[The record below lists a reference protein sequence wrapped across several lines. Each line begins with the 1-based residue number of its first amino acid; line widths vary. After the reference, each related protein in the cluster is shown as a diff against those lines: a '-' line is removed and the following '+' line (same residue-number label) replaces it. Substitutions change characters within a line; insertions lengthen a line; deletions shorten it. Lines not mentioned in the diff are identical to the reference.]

1 MQGHDYNDSIEDEE
15 YQSADYSH
23 GQSWTA
29 TPGTIKIDPSPPDDE
44 GESLTNNIEKSW
56 QDYKSRLPT
65 TIKSDK
71 PSPDDED
78 LSLKKHLKQLLVLQN
93 QERGVEDEIVKLKDK
108 IYSKMQRKGIQ
119 ISGLKSKSTDPSMNN
134 AKSSPFGSIGPPQEA
149 MMSNE
154 NLRLLGNLQDA
165 ISSERRSSR
174 SIEKNHY
181 RTLIDENKLE
191 EEEGKEI
198 SRSQEDFHRLLDMS
212 KASNKSRIINLKI
225 ENHGKQ
231 AIFIL

>member
-1 MQGHDYNDSIEDEE
+1 M
-15 YQSADYSH
+15 
-23 GQSWTA
+23 
-29 TPGTIKIDPSPPDDE
+29 
-44 GESLTNNIEKSW
+44 
-56 QDYKSRLPT
+56 
-65 TIKSDK
+65 
-71 PSPDDED
+71 
-78 LSLKKHLKQLLVLQN
+78 QN
-93 QERGVEDEIVKLKDK
+93 QVHFSL
-108 IYSKMQRKGIQ
+108 
-119 ISGLKSKSTDPSMNN
+119 
-134 AKSSPFGSIGPPQEA
+134 GPQQEA
-149 MMSNE
+149 VMSNE